1 MTVSLQK
8 GELAHDINK
17 MRENVHFVSEVVLNN
32 IVELFSLQT
41 LHNLRGCIDLLEV
54 LLAEAKLF
62 SGDKEQL
69 LATGRRYMRVRARN
83 PIPARPLSGLR
94 NEQQL

>member
-32 IVELFSLQT
+32 IIKLFSLQT
-41 LHNLRGCIDLLEV
+41 LYNLRDCIDLLEV
-54 LLAEAKLF
+54 LLAKAKLV
-62 SGDKEQL
+62 SGDQEQL
-69 LATGRRYMRVRARN
+69 LATDRR
-83 PIPARPLSGLR
+83 
-94 NEQQL
+94 